1 MKNNFA
7 EANSAKQDHLP
18 SNDLLNGDHR
28 ERRRIEMKRRLM
40 VLQSRRVNLERE
52 LERVKTCLFALDK
65 QMQNNANLEKLSHRI
80 NSNY

>member
-1 MKNNFA
+1 
-7 EANSAKQDHLP
+7 
-18 SNDLLNGDHR
+18 
-28 ERRRIEMKRRLM
+28 M